1 MPNLPLNDSAL
12 PYPDSLHPIVVH
24 FVIAMILFAFCCDV
38 VGYFIRH
45 KSKTISRELFE
56 VSFWNMVVAS
66 VAVFVAVFLGQ
77 FEAGIAPTYPAVI
90 PVLTRHQLLGWS
102 LSALVVMVTAWRF
115 VIRSQSLFQMQPLY
129 LGAATFLAVLV
140 CLQVYLGSQLVWEYG
155 LHVKPVVEA
164 IAKGDL
170 S

>member
-1 MPNLPLNDSAL
+1 
-12 PYPDSLHPIVVH
+12 
-24 FVIAMILFAFCCDV
+24 
-38 VGYFIRH
+38 
-45 KSKTISRELFE
+45 
-56 VSFWNMVVAS
+56 MVVAS